1 MYHKYYNNG
10 IFLGLLLTCMLF
22 ASLDFCEGKEIYKI
36 IINIKQYF
44 LKIISNERAET

>member
-1 MYHKYYNNG
+1 
-10 IFLGLLLTCMLF
+10 MLF